1 MIGVTSLAHPRAGDY
16 RVMLAVSAPKGGA
29 ELLSNI
35 RHIEEY
41 DRRKPSSSQRLTGDL
56 CLLAS
61 KYFIG
66 AGINANWRQS
76 YR

>member
-1 MIGVTSLAHPRAGDY
+1 MIGVMSLAHPRAGDS
-16 RVMLAVSAPKGGA
+16 RVMLAVSVPQGGA

-35 RHIEEY
+35 RHIDEY

-56 CLLAS
+56 CCS
-61 KYFIG
+61 RQNNFIG